1 LVERLDVG
9 RPLAPVIV
17 TASTFGFDSQDEI
30 DRTFETG
37 EGYVYSRYGNPT
49 VRQAELLLAQLE
61 GAEDAACFG
70 SGMAAITTLF
80 LTLARSGQRVA
91 AQRELYGGTVD
102 FLSRVLP
109 EMGVEVLWLGRDEM
123 AGLEPSRIAGCRVL
137 YLETPVNPTL
147 RIVDLRRA
155 SAAAR
160 EAGAI
165 VAVDGTFATPIL
177 QRPLELGVDLVVHS
191 ATKFLGGH
199 SDLIGG
205 AVAGSSA
212 LIEKIALG
220 RRSMGG
226 TMDPFTA
233 YLLYRGMRT
242 LAVRME
248 AHCRGALE
256 VARYLAGHE
265 KVEEVCYPGLEE
277 HPDRAL
283 AESQMEGAGGMVSF
297 TVPDGER
304 GASHVHDRL
313 RLFAKAGSLG
323 GVESLV
329 SIPAK
334 MSHRYMDR
342 QSREMAGVPDGMIRL
357 SVGLET
363 PGALIADLEQA
374 LC

>member
-1 LVERLDVG
+1 LVERLDFG

-17 TASTFGFDSQDEI
+17 TASTFEFGSQAEI
-30 DRTFETG
+30 DRYFETG

-49 VRQAELLLAQLE
+49 VRQAERLLAQLE

-80 LTLARSGQRVA
+80 LTLARSGERVA
-91 AQRELYGGTVD
+91 AQRELYGGAVD

-109 EMGVEVLWLGRDEM
+109 ELGIEVLWLGREEI
-123 AGLEPSRIAGCRVL
+123 GVLEPSRIAGCRVL

-155 SAAAR
+155 SSAAR

-205 AVAGSSA
+205 AVSGSSE
-212 LIEKIALG
+212 LIEKISLR
-220 RRSMGG
+220 RRSLGG

-233 YLLYRGMRT
+233 FLLYRGMRT

-256 VARYLAGHE
+256 IARYLAGHE
-265 KVEEVCYPGLEE
+265 KVEEVSYPGLEG

-283 AESQMEGAGGMVSF
+283 VESQMEGSGGMVSF

-304 GASHVHDRL
+304 GASRVHDSL
-313 RLFAKAGSLG
+313 RLFVKAGSLG

-342 QSREMAGVPDGMIRL
+342 QTRETAGVPDGMIRL

-374 LC
+374 LR